1 KTNIPFLLNVIN
13 NEKFSSGEA
22 TTRLIDTTPSLFEFK
37 PRKDRA
43 TKLLNFLGDVIVNGN
58 PNAKDQTPT
67 KRLEPVKIPEPDVQ
81 QERPKGTKDLLNE
94 LGPEKF
100 SEWILEQKELLITD
114 TTLRDAHQS
123 LLATRVRSYDM
134 LAIADSISRKTPSLF
149 SLEMWGGATFD
160 SAMRF
165 LKEDPWQR
173 LTQLREKIPNIL
185 FQMLF
190 RGSNAVG
197 YSNYPDNVVKGFVN
211 HASERG
217 MDIFRIFDSLNYT
230 PNMKAAMEAVRE
242 TEKSICEAAIC
253 YTGDILD
260 EKRDKYSLKY
270 YVDLANELKLMGAH
284 ILCIKD
290 MAGLCR
296 PYAAE
301 KIVKTL
307 KEEVGLPIHFHTHD
321 TSGINASSI
330 LKASEAGVDIADA
343 ALSSMSGSTSQPCLN
358 SIVAAL
364 ENTDRESSLNLRE
377 LDEFSDYWEGIRKY
391 YFPFDTSPPHGT
403 AEVYLH
409 EMPGGQFTN
418 LKEQAEAMGLGS
430 RWPEIA
436 QCYSEVNDLFGDIVK
451 VTPSSKVV
459 GDMTMFLVTQGISPA
474 DVVNLPKGTAFPE
487 SVVDMLGGG
496 LGQPMDGWPA
506 EVQKVILG
514 DKEPITD
521 RPGDHAK
528 EVDFDEVKKEL
539 KTKLNREPTE
549 DEVWSYLMYPQVF
562 LDFISSNNEFSDLSV
577 LPTPAYFYGAQVGE
591 EISIDIE
598 VGKTL
603 FVELVNVGEPDENAN
618 RNVIF
623 ELNGSARH
631 TLINDRTLTPT
642 AVLRKKADKADSSQ
656 IGAPMPGLVAELN
669 VSIGNKV
676 QEGDPL
682 LTLEAMK
689 MFTTVSSPHSG
700 TVESIEVSSGENV
713 DTGDLL
719 LIIV

>member
-1 KTNIPFLLNVIN
+1 
-13 NEKFSSGEA
+13 
-22 TTRLIDTTPSLFEFK
+22 
-37 PRKDRA
+37 
-43 TKLLNFLGDVIVNGN
+43 
-58 PNAKDQTPT
+58 
-67 KRLEPVKIPEPDVQ
+67 
-81 QERPKGTKDLLNE
+81 
-94 LGPEKF
+94 
-100 SEWILEQKELLITD
+100 
-114 TTLRDAHQS
+114 
-123 LLATRVRSYDM
+123 
-134 LAIADSISRKTPSLF
+134 
-149 SLEMWGGATFD
+149 
-160 SAMRF
+160 
-165 LKEDPWQR
+165 
-173 LTQLREKIPNIL
+173 
-185 FQMLF
+185 
-190 RGSNAVG
+190 
-197 YSNYPDNVVKGFVN
+197 
-211 HASERG
+211 
-217 MDIFRIFDSLNYT
+217 
-230 PNMKAAMEAVRE
+230 
-242 TEKSICEAAIC
+242 
-253 YTGDILD
+253 
-260 EKRDKYSLKY
+260 
-270 YVDLANELKLMGAH
+270 
-284 ILCIKD
+284 
-290 MAGLCR
+290 
-296 PYAAE
+296 
-301 KIVKTL
+301 
-307 KEEVGLPIHFHTHD
+307 
-321 TSGINASSI
+321 
-330 LKASEAGVDIADA
+330 
-343 ALSSMSGSTSQPCLN
+343 
-358 SIVAAL
+358 
-364 ENTDRESSLNLRE
+364 
-377 LDEFSDYWEGIRKY
+377 
-391 YFPFDTSPPHGT
+391 
-403 AEVYLH
+403 
-409 EMPGGQFTN
+409 
-418 LKEQAEAMGLGS
+418 MGLGS

>member
-1 KTNIPFLLNVIN
+1 
-13 NEKFSSGEA
+13 
-22 TTRLIDTTPSLFEFK
+22 
-37 PRKDRA
+37 
-43 TKLLNFLGDVIVNGN
+43 
-58 PNAKDQTPT
+58 
-67 KRLEPVKIPEPDVQ
+67 
-81 QERPKGTKDLLNE
+81 
-94 LGPEKF
+94 
-100 SEWILEQKELLITD
+100 
-114 TTLRDAHQS
+114 
-123 LLATRVRSYDM
+123 M
-134 LAIADSISRKTPSLF
+134 LAIADAIARKTPSLF

-160 SAMRF
+160 SSMRF

-173 LTQLREKIPNIL
+173 LTQLREKVPNIL

-197 YSNYPDNVVKGFVN
+197 YSNYPDNVVKGFVH
-211 HASERG
+211 HAAKRG
-217 MDIFRIFDSLNYT
+217 MDIFRVFDSLNYI
-230 PNMKAAMEAVRE
+230 PNMKAAIEAVRE
-242 TEKSICEAAIC
+242 TESSICEAAIC

-270 YVDLANELKLMGAH
+270 YVDLAHELKLMGAH

-301 KIVKTL
+301 KLVRTL

-364 ENTDRESSLNLRE
+364 ENTERESSLNLRA

-436 QCYSEVNDLFGDIVK
+436 QCYAEVNDLFGDIVK

-459 GDMTMFLVTQGISPA
+459 GDMTMFLVTQGITPA

-496 LGQPMDGWPA
+496 LGQPIGGWPA
-506 EVQKVILG
+506 DVQKVILG
-514 DKEPITD
+514 DKDPITD
-521 RPGDHAK
+521 RPGDHANQ
-528 EVDFDEVKKEL
+528 VNLDEIREDL
-539 KTKLNREPTE
+539 KALINRTPTE
-549 DEVWSYLMYPQVF
+549 DEIWSYLMYPQVF
-562 LDFISSNNEFSDLSV
+562 LDFIASNNQFSDLSV
-577 LPTPAYFYGAQVGE
+577 LPTPAYFYGAQIGE

-603 FVELVNVGEPDENAN
+603 FVKLINVGEPDENAN

-623 ELNGSARH
+623 ELNGSSRH
-631 TLINDRTLTPT
+631 ALITDRTLTPT
-642 AVLRKKADKADSSQ
+642 AKSRKKADKADLSQ

-676 QEGDPL
+676 DEGDPL

-689 MFTTVSSPHSG
+689 MYTTVPSPHSG
-700 TVESIEVSSGENV
+700 TVETIEVSSGDNV

-719 LIIV
+719 LVIA